1 MRSVGTRFVA
11 ILPPRV
17 DFALRVGE
25 RQEAMGVQTLGEEA
39 AIGPVP
45 WWHAACSSTHHFHQR
60 PTVVRDG
67 GIRKEMTLP
76 NGFRTVLKWAG
87 TALAAGIALGA
98 VAEPVG
104 TPTDLVFSVT
114 EGVTYQATPKEIR
127 EKFEPLAEVIGKAL
141 HRNVKVVLVPAYD
154 DVRAGL
160 ARQDYD
166 IAFNHPA
173 HVAMAEIKAGRY
185 RSIAWTSGYT
195 DYTVS
200 LLAKADEPIKDLNDL
215 KGRKLVTPDP
225 DSITAVMVRAM
236 LRTQNLRTGDL
247 KILTTR
253 YQDAVPFY
261 LEYGF
266 ANVGATAANA
276 VVKLWTDKGGKV
288 VLRSRGVPIKQ
299 FIASSRL
306 APEEHARIRE
316 VLINLAQSDLGRR
329 ALAASGYKAFVAT
342 DAASEETTIAWL
354 GL

>member
-1 MRSVGTRFVA
+1 MIFTNAIKAMSRWIVA
-11 ILPPRV
+11 P
-17 DFALRVGE
+17 
-25 RQEAMGVQTLGEEA
+25 
-39 AIGPVP
+39 
-45 WWHAACSSTHHFHQR
+45 
-60 PTVVRDG
+60 
-67 GIRKEMTLP
+67 
-76 NGFRTVLKWAG
+76 
-87 TALAAGIALGA
+87 LAAGVALVA
-98 VAEPVG
+98 AAEPAA
-104 TPTDLVFSVT
+104 TPPDFVFSVT

-141 HRNVKVVLVPAYD
+141 HRNVKVLLVPAYD

-166 IAFNHPA
+166 LAFIHPA
-173 HVAMAEIKAGRY
+173 HVAMAEVKVGRY

-195 DYTVS
+195 DYSVS
-200 LLAKADEPIKDLNDL
+200 LLAKADEPIKDLKEL
-215 KGRKLVTPDP
+215 RGRKLVTPDP
-225 DSITAVMVRAM
+225 DSITAAMVRAM
-236 LRTQNLRTGDL
+236 LRAQDLRPGDL

-266 ANVGATAANA
+266 AQVGATAANS

-306 APEEHARIRE
+306 APDVREKIRD
-316 VLINLAQSDLGRR
+316 VLINLAQSEQGRR
-329 ALAASGYKAFVAT
+329 ALAASGYKAFVGT
-342 DAASEETTIAWL
+342 DAEVEEKTIAWL

>member
-1 MRSVGTRFVA
+1 M
-11 ILPPRV
+11 
-17 DFALRVGE
+17 
-25 RQEAMGVQTLGEEA
+25 
-39 AIGPVP
+39 
-45 WWHAACSSTHHFHQR
+45 
-60 PTVVRDG
+60 
-67 GIRKEMTLP
+67 
-76 NGFRTVLKWAG
+76 
-87 TALAAGIALGA
+87 
-98 VAEPVG
+98 
-104 TPTDLVFSVT
+104 T

-141 HRNVKVVLVPAYD
+141 RRNVKVVLVPAYD

-166 IAFNHPA
+166 VAFVHPA

-185 RSIAWTSGYT
+185 RSIAWTTGYT
-195 DYTVS
+195 EYTVS
-200 LLAKADEPIKDLNDL
+200 LLAKADDPIKDLNDL

-236 LRTQNLRTGDL
+236 LRAQNMGTGDL
-247 KILTTR
+247 KVLTTR

-276 VVKLWTDKGGKV
+276 VVKQWTDKGGKV
-288 VLRSRGVPIKQ
+288 ALRSRSVPIKQ

-306 APEEHARIRE
+306 APEEREKIRD
-316 VLINLAQSDLGRR
+316 VLINLPQSDPGRR
-329 ALAASGYKAFVAT
+329 ALAASGYKAFVDT
-342 DAASEETTIAWL
+342 DAAVEERTIAWL